1 MTKLPRVLSFAMP
14 SRLAFISQKRLIF
27 YLSIKFLAK
36 FIYCTENFSN
46 FAVRSHSRYLMS
58 ILLISNYK
66 VAKNIADYQL
76 FIQLF

>member
-1 MTKLPRVLSFAMP
+1 MTKLPRVLSVAMP

-27 YLSIKFLAK
+27 YLSIKFLAE
-36 FIYCTENFSN
+36 IIRNTENFSN
-46 FAVRSHSRYLMS
+46 FTVGCHSRYLMS